1 LSPGD
6 ESDRGN
12 PDEWTALLDRLEL
25 DADRIL
31 AAAPGTADTAVIE
44 PWTPPSTPLPVHLAD
59 RARRVVERQRL
70 AMERARTDLDDLRQH
85 LGAVDRIPG
94 TRRPDAPAFLD
105 VDG

>member
-1 LSPGD
+1 MSAD
-6 ESDRGN
+6 EEFGRRN
-12 PDEWTALLDRLEL
+12 IDEWTELLDRLEL

-31 AAAPGTADTAVIE
+31 TAAPGTADTAVIE

-59 RARRVVERQRL
+59 RARRVIERQRL

-94 TRRPDAPAFLD
+94 TRRPDAPAYLD

>member
-1 LSPGD
+1 MSAAEQAV
-6 ESDRGN
+6 ESN
-12 PDEWTALLDRLEL
+12 TDEWTELLDRLEL

-31 AAAPGTADTAVIE
+31 ASTPETADTAVIE
-44 PWTPPSTPLPVHLAD
+44 PWTPPTTPLPVHLAD

-70 AMERARTDLDDLRQH
+70 AMERTRADLDDLRQH

>member
-1 LSPGD
+1 MSAD
-6 ESDRGN
+6 EEFGRRN
-12 PDEWTALLDRLEL
+12 IDEWTDLLDRLEL

-31 AAAPGTADTAVIE
+31 TAAPGTADTAVIE

-59 RARRVVERQRL
+59 RARRVIERQRL
-70 AMERARTDLDDLRQH
+70 AMERTRTDLDDLRQH

-94 TRRPDAPAFLD
+94 TRRPDAPAYLD